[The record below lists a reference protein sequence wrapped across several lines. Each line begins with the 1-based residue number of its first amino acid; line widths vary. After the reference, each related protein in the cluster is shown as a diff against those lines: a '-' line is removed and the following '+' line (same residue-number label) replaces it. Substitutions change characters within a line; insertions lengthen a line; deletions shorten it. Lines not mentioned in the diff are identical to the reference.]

1 MLVEGNMKLVGR
13 DDRDRTDTTK
23 GQRILS
29 A

>member
-1 MLVEGNMKLVGR
+1 LVEGNMKLVGR